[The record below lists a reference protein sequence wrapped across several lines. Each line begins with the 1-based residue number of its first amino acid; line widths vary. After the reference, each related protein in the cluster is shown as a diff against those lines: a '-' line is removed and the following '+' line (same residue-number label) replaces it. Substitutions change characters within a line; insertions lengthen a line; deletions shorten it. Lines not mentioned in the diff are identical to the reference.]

1 MIVRGGWEGGS
12 GGGES
17 GGWGG
22 MLTFVWSASITWRK
36 RHMLRM
42 LSYDRQGGWRGV
54 GGDVNVRVERF
65 HHVTEEA
72 HVAYV
77 VVWSS
82 GGVGGVR
89 GGMLTFVS
97 SASVTLRKRHMLHML
112 SYDRQGGVGGM
123 LTFVS
128 STSFTLQKRLPLLTS
143 CIVWRAFCGFPAW
156 TYVGRGRILFIY
168 DQGWNPQLC
177 LDLDGSLH
185 TSAEDI
191 GKESAAGFKFV
202 VLFGF
207 INVDAQ

>member
-1 MIVRGGWEGGS
+1 
-12 GGGES
+12 
-17 GGWGG
+17 
-22 MLTFVWSASITWRK
+22 
-36 RHMLRM
+36 M
-42 LSYDRQGGWRGV
+42 LSYDGQGGG
-54 GGDVNVRVERF
+54 
-65 HHVTEEA
+65 
-72 HVAYV
+72 
-77 VVWSS
+77 
-82 GGVGGVR
+82 
-89 GGMLTFVS
+89 
-97 SASVTLRKRHMLHML
+97 
-112 SYDRQGGVGGM
+112 GGVGGM